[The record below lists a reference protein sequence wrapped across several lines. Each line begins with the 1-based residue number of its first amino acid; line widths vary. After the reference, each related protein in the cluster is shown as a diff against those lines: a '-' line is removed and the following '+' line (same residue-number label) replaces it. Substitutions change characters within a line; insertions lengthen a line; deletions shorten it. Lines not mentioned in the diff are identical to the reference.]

1 VLLVDP
7 SPNRLDMSLSEA
19 ITAST
24 PANTSSGRKVPVS
37 NNNAS
42 NEKRHRNKSPAFLAY
57 EAKKNACDARITDIR
72 ARIVKQNISS
82 PFFIKHF
89 LGCFLQRIL
98 HGCS

>member
-1 VLLVDP
+1 
-7 SPNRLDMSLSEA
+7 MSLSEA

-24 PANTSSGRKVPVS
+24 PATTSSGRKVPVS

-42 NEKRHRNKSPAFLAY
+42 NEKRHRKNSQKSLF
-57 EAKKNACDARITDIR
+57 EAEKNACDARIADIR